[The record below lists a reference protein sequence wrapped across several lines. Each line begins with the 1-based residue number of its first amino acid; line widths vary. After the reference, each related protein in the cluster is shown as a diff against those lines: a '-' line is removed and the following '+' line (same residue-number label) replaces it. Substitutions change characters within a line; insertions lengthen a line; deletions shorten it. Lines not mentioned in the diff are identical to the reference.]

1 MKNPKNLSFF
11 FCLTVYYFIFWQENI
26 ALNLF
31 IFDILLLGFSYQQMP
46 KNLKTNILLTIAFL
60 SSASVPLINTDASIL
75 INVLIMGVVLGYSL
89 LPEINSAISAGLVF
103 FINITLNI
111 RHLSAPITNLFE
123 GMASKSTLFDQ
134 VLKIIK
140 IGVLPVVLFVVFLV
154 LFQNAN
160 PIFLEKTL
168 FLQNALETFFTNFP
182 TFSVPRTVFTIF
194 GYIFLAGVFFNRNF
208 QFGQN
213 YFTNKSKSIEPPI
226 ESIKN
231 DKFQTATISLF
242 TLNALL
248 LSVNFIDIQ
257 YLWFNFSETSAS
269 EMSKL
274 VHSGTYL
281 LIISVIISIIVLL
294 FFFKGELNFHKKSKI
309 LVVLAIT
316 WIAQNAI
323 LVGSV
328 FIRNYKYVEMY
339 GLTHKRIGV
348 CIFLTLTLVGL
359 FTITWKIIKK
369 QNFNFIFIYN
379 SWAFMVVFLIVSF
392 IDFDKI
398 IAENNLKRPNCDM
411 EYVKS
416 LSIHAIPSIL
426 KYHPELKKEDLK
438 TYKRYK
444 QESENFTWLSW
455 TLIDYRLQNLK

>member
-26 ALNLF
+26 ALNHF

-89 LPEINSAISAGLVF
+89 LPEINSAVSAGLVF

-111 RHLSAPITNLFE
+111 RHLAAPITNLFE

-168 FLQNALETFFTNFP
+168 FLKNALETFFTNFP

-208 QFGQN
+208 QFGHN
-213 YFTNKSKSIEPPI
+213 YFTNKNTSIEPPT

-231 DKFQTATISLF
+231 DMFQTATISLF

-257 YLWFNFSETSAS
+257 YLWFNFSVTSAP
-269 EMSKL
+269 EISKL

-281 LIISVIISIIVLL
+281 LIVSIIISIIVLL
-294 FFFKGELNFHKKSKI
+294 FFFKGDLNFHKKSKI

-328 FIRNYKYVEMY
+328 FIRNFKYVEMY

-348 CIFLTLTLVGL
+348 CIFLTLTLIGL

-369 QNFNFIFIYN
+369 QNFNFIFISN

-392 IDFDKI
+392 VDFDKI

>member
-26 ALNLF
+26 ALNHF

-89 LPEINSAISAGLVF
+89 LPEINSAVSAGLVF

-111 RHLSAPITNLFE
+111 RHLAAPITNLFE

-168 FLQNALETFFTNFP
+168 FLKNALETFFTNFP

-208 QFGQN
+208 QFGHN
-213 YFTNKSKSIEPPI
+213 YFTNKNTSIEPPT

-231 DKFQTATISLF
+231 DMFQTATISLF

-257 YLWFNFSETSAS
+257 YLWFNFSVTSAP
-269 EMSKL
+269 EISKL

-281 LIISVIISIIVLL
+281 LIVSIIISIIVLL
-294 FFFKGELNFHKKSKI
+294 FFFKGDLNFHKKSKI

-328 FIRNYKYVEMY
+328 FIRNFKYVEMY

-348 CIFLTLTLVGL
+348 CIFLTLTLIGL

-392 IDFDKI
+392 VDFDKI